1 MSHSKFTGIPFN
13 EDDLV
18 KMLGG
23 KIVVIGG
30 KKFLNFSAPTHDPVP
45 GSAPAP
51 PTMPNLFGDI
61 VCSTKSG
68 IVGIIS
74 KNLKQQ
80 YFIGVPEGHIW
91 FNQKASYF
99 NSLDVPISLYGKVS
113 GTDLDSIEKDGKL
126 MRSVAIQMSMDSLSD
141 KRKRYWITWD
151 CNQPPGPG
159 LFNLLKTEVRKIC
172 ENANKL

>member
-1 MSHSKFTGIPFN
+1 MSHSKSTSAPFN

-23 KIVVIGG
+23 EIVIIEGR
-30 KKFLNFSAPTHDPVP
+30 KFLSFSASAP
-45 GSAPAP
+45 GSTSTPAP
-51 PTMPNLFGDI
+51 TSPVPNLFGDI

-113 GTDLDSIEKDGKL
+113 GTDLDSIEQDGKL
-126 MRSVAIQMSMDSLSD
+126 MRSVAIQMTMDSLSD
-141 KRKRYWITWD
+141 KRKRYWITLD
-151 CNQPPGPG
+151 CNQLPGPG

-172 ENANKL
+172 EYANKL